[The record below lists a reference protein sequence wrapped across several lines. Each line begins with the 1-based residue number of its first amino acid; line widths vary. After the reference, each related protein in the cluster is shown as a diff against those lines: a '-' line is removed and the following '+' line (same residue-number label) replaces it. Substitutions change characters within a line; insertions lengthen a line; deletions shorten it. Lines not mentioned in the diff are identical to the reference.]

1 MSRLPAWLGWMMGVR
16 SREATLR
23 AIRAG
28 DAEALARLH
37 AQSFR
42 IGWDAAEFERL
53 IANRLTRGLVATDG
67 PGGAPVGFILLSGVA
82 PEMEILSVAVEGR
95 RRGAGLGRRL
105 VEAAFGA
112 LAAEGYRT
120 VFLEV
125 EDGNA
130 AALKLYA
137 RTGFREIGR
146 RPGYYRDRAG
156 APVAALT
163 MRRDI
168 A

>member
-1 MSRLPAWLGWMMGVR
+1 MSGLLTRLGLRP
-16 SREATLR
+16 REIALR
-23 AIRAG
+23 AIRPA

-37 AQSFR
+37 ARSFR
-42 IGWDAAEFERL
+42 LGWDAAEFERL
-53 IANRLTRGLVATDG
+53 VANRLSRGFVATDG

-82 PEMEILSVAVEGR
+82 PEMEILSVAVDGR
-95 RRGAGLGRRL
+95 RRGAGIGRRL
-105 VEAAFGA
+105 VDTAFGA

-125 EDGNA
+125 EEGNA
-130 AALKLYA
+130 PALRLYA

-146 RPGYYRDRAG
+146 RPGYYRAG
-156 APVAALT
+156 DGTPVAAVT

>member
-1 MSRLPAWLGWMMGVR
+1 MSGLPAWLGWLTGGR
-16 SREATLR
+16 RREVALR
-23 AIRAG
+23 GIRAA
-28 DAEALARLH
+28 DADALARIH

-42 IGWDAAEFERL
+42 LGWDAAEFERL
-53 IANRLTRGLVATDG
+53 IANRLSRGLVATDA
-67 PGGAPVGFILLSGVA
+67 PGGAPVGFILLSGVT
-82 PEMEILSVAVEGR
+82 PEMEILSVAVDDGR
-95 RRGAGLGRRL
+95 RGEGIGARL
-105 VEAAFGA
+105 VEAAFGT
-112 LAAEGYRT
+112 LAAEGIRT

-125 EDGNA
+125 EDGNL
-130 AALKLYA
+130 AALRLYA

-146 RPGYYRDRAG
+146 RPGYYRDCAG